1 MNFIDI
7 KIHSTTIKTWT
18 AVSYH
23 LGCEEM
29 RLLLCC
35 GILGMKTWLL
45 LAVVYVCEQVWEGW
59 QGPIPTG
66 YCADGLTICG
76 LSECC
81 GTRYEG
87 WLSLQWES
95 QLSHIPLW
103 SSLFGMNISTHVWK
117 RQSTEKQQCCQNNK
131 QFQTQQQCIHKN
143 SYQTLALNPLIT
155 DMHNKCMNIQ
165 TFLLRITNVC
175 TTNTEDKN
183 FEIYR
188 VSQEEC
194 ARLRE
199 GVPYVKVYQYN
210 QKHLYPK
217 LNGYGDNG
225 QRKVGASCG
234 SKYCNL
240 HSWYVMWQC

>member
-7 KIHSTTIKTWT
+7 KIHGTTIKTWT

-35 GILGMKTWLL
+35 GILGIKTWLL
-45 LAVVYVCEQVWEGW
+45 VAVVYVCEQVWEGW

-95 QLSHIPLW
+95 QLSRIPLQ
-103 SSLFGMNISTHVWK
+103 SSIWNEHFHSCMEKAEHRKTKVLS
-117 RQSTEKQQCCQNNK
+117 KQQTVPDTATTHPPK
-131 QFQTQQQCIHKN
+131 CI
-143 SYQTLALNPLIT
+143 P
-155 DMHNKCMNIQ
+155 
-165 TFLLRITNVC
+165 
-175 TTNTEDKN
+175 NTG
-183 FEIYR
+183 
-188 VSQEEC
+188 
-194 ARLRE
+194 L
-199 GVPYVKVYQYN
+199 
-210 QKHLYPK
+210 
-217 LNGYGDNG
+217 
-225 QRKVGASCG
+225 
-234 SKYCNL
+234 
-240 HSWYVMWQC
+240 